1 MRIIVYQGDEN
12 RAKIETEWTDDM
24 FFSPIYEKAKAL
36 VSEIVSEMK
45 LLSENEDK
53 TDCSNV
59 LFQRTPNNII
69 AFCAHRGQGKTTAM
83 KSFAR
88 FLAKESTEA
97 DFIVLDSVDPAA
109 LDSGESI
116 VRVVLS
122 RLFYKLQE
130 KCEKQDNYEFL
141 GKREIME
148 LFSKCYRAID
158 HINGSKTVDRDEDD
172 LEALASLGNSGRLK
186 KNLQELIELLLE
198 TFLNDKKERKA
209 SRFLVIPIDDVDIST
224 TDIYRCCEEIR
235 NYLALP
241 NVIILMAADH
251 TQLMHVMYQR
261 YLQNNKDLRECE
273 PENAKEECSKLA
285 FGYLLKLLPV
295 NHIVE
300 LPELDKMAEEDWLSL
315 SLEYYVKSGSESY
328 NVFGETATIN
338 EDMRQQLTE
347 LIYRRTGIIIYDGE
361 DDSADYMPKNMRE
374 LTQLLKKIA
383 RIPMI
388 DEGVLYGENWEQA
401 EAEAVKLKEN
411 IQCYK
416 SYFLESWC
424 MNHMLHEEYT
434 NFLKTVERIERHK
447 KSGTIGWTYRE
458 LLGYLCGDRKEK
470 FRNSIVVDDAFCMFI
485 SIFLNAWF
493 AEALYDSIKKKSK
506 SRQYSKIADFMGMK
520 GKVSETFQT
529 DERTD
534 RYLVYSFAVPNN
546 IFSAKQL
553 LEWKR
558 KNSSEPLFFSVDGK
572 RVFFD
577 VLNPW
582 DYIVREGSDYYS
594 YLIKEKSNSNVVREI
609 NISRQKEWGTV
620 LNTLSNVNIVLQRW
634 KKYLMPGY
642 ASPQKLNGAEWTDK
656 VLEEYKKGISKEEIQ
671 KESAGM
677 RKEFVE
683 RLKDTINSGIKTCV
697 EKQKD
702 ELNALQSLFICNE
715 YNMNSYYREYKR
727 KYRWLFVDPSEE
739 NVVSQVRDGLMKAVE
754 NSTKLPIDPESIYKS
769 RDNLGEE
776 IWKKDTILRNIF
788 YSSKMLGEIMQYF
801 RRTFEKKISLTDAQI
816 TEIIKEIKEKYK
828 EKEQNIEQNKEQNI
842 EQNKEQNIEQNK
854 EQEVVIFDKKED
866 IPAETPVDATPPKT
880 PQKKK
885 KVVVDTEITPQE

>member
-172 LEALASLGNSGRLK
+172 LEALASLGNSSRLK

-315 SLEYYVKSGSESY
+315 SLEYYVKNGSESY

-338 EDMRQQLTE
+338 EDMRLQLAG
-347 LIYRRTGIIIYDGE
+347 LIYSRTGIIIYDGE

-374 LTQLLKKIA
+374 LTQLLKKFGKVPEIN
-383 RIPMI
+383 
-388 DEGVLYGENWEQA
+388 DEVLYGKDLKQA
-401 EAEAVKLKEN
+401 EAEATKLKEN
-411 IQCYK
+411 IRSYK

-434 NFLKTVERIERHK
+434 NFLKTVEKIEKRK

-458 LLGYLCGDRKEK
+458 LLEYLCGDRKEK
-470 FRNSIVVDDAFCMFI
+470 FQKAIVADDAFCMFI
-485 SIFLNAWF
+485 SIFLNEWF
-493 AEALYDSIKKKSK
+493 AEALHDSIKKKSK
-506 SRQYSKIADFMGMK
+506 SRQYAKIADFMGMK
-520 GKVSETFQT
+520 RKAFDIPQK
-529 DERTD
+529 DEKTD
-534 RYLVYSFAVPNN
+534 RYLVYSFAVPES
-546 IFSAKQL
+546 IFSAEQFRV
-553 LEWKR
+553 WKVN
-558 KNSSEPLFFSVDGK
+558 KSSVPVLFFRTEDEKVY
-572 RVFFD
+572 FD

-582 DYIVREGSDYYS
+582 DYIVRESVNYYA
-594 YLIKEKSNSNVVREI
+594 YWTQEESNQHLVRTI
-609 NISRQKEWGTV
+609 NAGKQKEWV
-620 LNTLSNVNIVLQRW
+620 AVVNTLSNVNIVLRRW

-642 ASPQKLNGAEWTDK
+642 ASPQKLNGMTWIDK
-656 VLEEYKKGISKEEIQ
+656 CFEEYRKGTQQIQ
-671 KESAGM
+671 KETIREEKGFIAQ
-677 RKEFVE
+677 
-683 RLKDTINSGIKTCV
+683 LKDINVRIKACV
-697 EKQKD
+697 EQQSS
-702 ELNALQSLFICNE
+702 ELNSLQILFICNE
-715 YNMNSYYREYKR
+715 YNRNSYYREFMR
-727 KYRWLFVDPSEE
+727 KYTWLF
-739 NVVSQVRDGLMKAVE
+739 
-754 NSTKLPIDPESIYKS
+754 STQSDEWSTQQILNALTGAIEDKIKLPLDPESLYKDRENIS
-769 RDNLGEE
+769 GE
-776 IWKKDTILRNIF
+776 IWKKNKQLENIL
-788 YSSKMLGEIMQYF
+788 YASQMVSEIMQYV
-801 RRTFEKKISLTDAQI
+801 RRTSDDEESHTVEEIAEKV
-816 TEIIKEIKEKYK
+816 KEIKDKYIKWDRVIPDK
-828 EKEQNIEQNKEQNI
+828 EENLSSEAQDNANASKASRK
-842 EQNKEQNIEQNK
+842 K
-854 EQEVVIFDKKED
+854 KKED
-866 IPAETPVDATPPKT
+866 ADT
-880 PQKKK
+880 
-885 KVVVDTEITPQE
+885 DTESQSE

>member
-88 FLAKESTEA
+88 FLAKKSTEA

-130 KCEKQDNYEFL
+130 KCEKQDNYQFL
-141 GKREIME
+141 GKCEIME

-172 LEALASLGNSGRLK
+172 LEALASLGNSSRLK

-338 EDMRQQLTE
+338 EDMRLQLAG
-347 LIYRRTGIIIYDGE
+347 LIYSRTGIIIYDGE

-374 LTQLLKKIA
+374 LTQLLKKFGKVPEIN
-383 RIPMI
+383 
-388 DEGVLYGENWEQA
+388 EEVLYGKDLKQA
-401 EAEAVKLKEN
+401 EAEATKLKEN
-411 IQCYK
+411 IRSYK

-434 NFLKTVERIERHK
+434 NFLKTVEKIEKRK

-458 LLGYLCGDRKEK
+458 LLEYLCGDRKEK
-470 FRNSIVVDDAFCMFI
+470 FQKAIVADDAFCMFI
-485 SIFLNAWF
+485 SIFLNEWF
-493 AEALYDSIKKKSK
+493 AEALHDSIKKKSK
-506 SRQYSKIADFMGMK
+506 SRQYAKIADFMGMK
-520 GKVSETFQT
+520 GKAFDTPQK
-529 DERTD
+529 DEKTD
-534 RYLVYSFAVPNN
+534 RYLVYAFAVPES
-546 IFSAKQL
+546 IFSAEQF
-553 LEWKR
+553 LEWK
-558 KNSSEPLFFSVDGK
+558 KKSSETLFFSADGE

-582 DYIVREGSDYYS
+582 DYIVRQGSDYYS
-594 YLIKEKSNSNVVREI
+594 YLTKEKPNSNMIREI
-609 NISRQKEWGTV
+609 DISRQMEWVTV

-642 ASPQKLNGAEWTDK
+642 ASPQKLNGMTWVDK
-656 VLEEYKKGISKEEIQ
+656 VLEEYRKGVQQTQKETVGEKKGFLEQ
-671 KESAGM
+671 
-677 RKEFVE
+677 
-683 RLKDTINSGIKTCV
+683 LKDINIGIKTCV
-697 EKQKD
+697 EKQSN
-702 ELNALQSLFICNE
+702 ELNSLQILFICNE
-715 YNMNSYYREYKR
+715 YNRDSYYREFMR
-727 KYRWLFVDPSEE
+727 KYAWLFNAQIDEWSMQQKLNTLTGAIE
-739 NVVSQVRDGLMKAVE
+739 DK
-754 NSTKLPIDPESIYKS
+754 TKLPLDPESLYKD
-769 RDNLGEE
+769 RENIGGE
-776 IWKKDTILRNIF
+776 IWKKNKQLENIL
-788 YSSKMLGEIMQYF
+788 YASQMVSEIMQYT
-801 RRTFEKKISLTDAQI
+801 RRISDGEETHTMDEIAEKV
-816 TEIIKEIKEKYK
+816 KEIKDRYK
-828 EKEQNIEQNKEQNI
+828 KWDMIVSGKEENQSSEAQDNANASKASR
-842 EQNKEQNIEQNK
+842 KK
-854 EQEVVIFDKKED
+854 KKED
-866 IPAETPVDATPPKT
+866 ADT
-880 PQKKK
+880 
-885 KVVVDTEITPQE
+885 DTESQSE

>member
-130 KCEKQDNYEFL
+130 KCEKQDNYQFL

-172 LEALASLGNSGRLK
+172 LEALASLGNSSRLK

-224 TDIYRCCEEIR
+224 ADIYRCCEEIR

-338 EDMRQQLTE
+338 EDMRLQLAG
-347 LIYRRTGIIIYDGE
+347 LIYSRTGIIIYDGE

-374 LTQLLKKIA
+374 LTQLLKKFGKVPEIN
-383 RIPMI
+383 
-388 DEGVLYGENWEQA
+388 EEVLYGKDLKQA
-401 EAEAVKLKEN
+401 EAEATKLKEN
-411 IQCYK
+411 IRSYK

-434 NFLKTVERIERHK
+434 NFLKTVEKIEKRK

-458 LLGYLCGDRKEK
+458 LLEYLCGDRKEK
-470 FRNSIVVDDAFCMFI
+470 FQKVIVADDAFCMFI
-485 SIFLNAWF
+485 SIFLNEWF
-493 AEALYDSIKKKSK
+493 AEALHDSIRRKDKSK
-506 SRQYSKIADFMGMK
+506 QYEKIADFMGMIRK
-520 GKVSETFQT
+520 APEIPRPDDKP
-529 DERTD
+529 D
-534 RYLVYSFAVPNN
+534 RYAVYAFTVPES
-546 IFSAKQL
+546 IFSAEQL
-553 LEWKR
+553 LEWK
-558 KNSSEPLFFSVDGK
+558 KKKSSETLFFSVDGE

-582 DYIVREGSDYYS
+582 DYIVRESVNYYA
-594 YLIKEKSNSNVVREI
+594 YWTQEESNQHFVRKI
-609 NISRQKEWGTV
+609 NAGKQKEWV
-620 LNTLSNVNIVLQRW
+620 AVVNTLSNVNIVLRRW

-642 ASPQKLNGAEWTDK
+642 ASPQKINGMPWIDK
-656 VLEEYKKGISKEEIQ
+656 CFEEYRKGTQQIQ
-671 KESAGM
+671 KENIRSEKGFIAQ
-677 RKEFVE
+677 
-683 RLKDTINSGIKTCV
+683 LKDINIGIKACV
-697 EKQKD
+697 DQQLS
-702 ELNALQSLFICNE
+702 ELNSLQILFICNE
-715 YNMNSYYREYKR
+715 YNRNSYYKAFMR
-727 KYRWLFVDPSEE
+727 KYAWLFNAQSDEW
-739 NVVSQVRDGLMKAVE
+739 LMQQILNTLTGAIEDK
-754 NSTKLPIDPESIYKS
+754 TKLPLDPESLYKDRENIS
-769 RDNLGEE
+769 GE
-776 IWKKDTILRNIF
+776 IWKKNKQLENIL
-788 YSSKMLGEIMQYF
+788 YASQMVSEIMQYA
-801 RRTFEKKISLTDAQI
+801 RRISDGEETHTMDEIAEKV
-816 TEIIKEIKEKYK
+816 KEIKDKYK
-828 EKEQNIEQNKEQNI
+828 EWDMIVSSKEENLSSEAQDNANASKASR
-842 EQNKEQNIEQNK
+842 KK
-854 EQEVVIFDKKED
+854 KKED
-866 IPAETPVDATPPKT
+866 ADT
-880 PQKKK
+880 
-885 KVVVDTEITPQE
+885 DTESQSE

>member
-172 LEALASLGNSGRLK
+172 LEALASLGNSSRLK

-300 LPELDKMAEEDWLSL
+300 LPELDKMAEEDWISL

-328 NVFGETATIN
+328 NVFGETVTIN
-338 EDMRQQLTE
+338 EDMRLQLAG
-347 LIYRRTGIIIYDGE
+347 LIYSRTGIIIYDGE

-374 LTQLLKKIA
+374 LTQLLKKFGKVPEIN
-383 RIPMI
+383 
-388 DEGVLYGENWEQA
+388 EEVLYGKDLKQA
-401 EAEAVKLKEN
+401 EAEATKLKEN
-411 IQCYK
+411 IRSYK

-434 NFLKTVERIERHK
+434 NFLKTVEKIEKRK

-458 LLGYLCGDRKEK
+458 LLEYLCGDRKEK
-470 FRNSIVVDDAFCMFI
+470 FQKVIVADDAFCMFI
-485 SIFLNAWF
+485 SIFLNEWF
-493 AEALYDSIKKKSK
+493 AEALHDSIRRKDKSK
-506 SRQYSKIADFMGMK
+506 QYEKIADFMGMIRK
-520 GKVSETFQT
+520 APEIPRPDDKP
-529 DERTD
+529 D
-534 RYLVYSFAVPNN
+534 RYAVYAFTVPES
-546 IFSAKQL
+546 IFSAEQFRVWEVNK
-553 LEWKR
+553 
-558 KNSSEPLFFSVDGK
+558 SSVPVLFFRTEDEKVY
-572 RVFFD
+572 FD

-582 DYIVREGSDYYS
+582 DYIVRESINYYA
-594 YLIKEKSNSNVVREI
+594 YWKQEESNQHLVRTI
-609 NISRQKEWGTV
+609 NAGKQKEWV
-620 LNTLSNVNIVLQRW
+620 AVVNTLSNVNIVLRRW

-642 ASPQKLNGAEWTDK
+642 ASPQKINGMTWIDK
-656 VLEEYKKGISKEEIQ
+656 CFEEYRKGTQQIQ
-671 KESAGM
+671 KENIRAEKG
-677 RKEFVE
+677 FIAQ
-683 RLKDTINSGIKTCV
+683 LKDINVGIRACV
-697 EKQKD
+697 EQQSS
-702 ELNALQSLFICNE
+702 ELNSLQILFICNE
-715 YNMNSYYREYKR
+715 YNRNSYYKAFMR
-727 KYRWLFVDPSEE
+727 KYAWLFNAQIDEWSMQQKLNTLTGAIE
-739 NVVSQVRDGLMKAVE
+739 DK
-754 NSTKLPIDPESIYKS
+754 TKLPLDPESLYKD
-769 RDNLGEE
+769 RENIGGE
-776 IWKKDTILRNIF
+776 IWKKNKQLENIL
-788 YSSKMLGEIMQYF
+788 YASQMVSEIMQYV
-801 RRTFEKKISLTDAQI
+801 RRTSDGEETRKMDEIAEKV
-816 TEIIKEIKEKYK
+816 KEIKDKYK
-828 EKEQNIEQNKEQNI
+828 EWDMIVSGKEENQSSEAQDNANASKASR
-842 EQNKEQNIEQNK
+842 KK
-854 EQEVVIFDKKED
+854 KKED
-866 IPAETPVDATPPKT
+866 ADT
-880 PQKKK
+880 
-885 KVVVDTEITPQE
+885 DTESQSE

>member
-130 KCEKQDNYEFL
+130 KCEKQDNYQFL

-172 LEALASLGNSGRLK
+172 LEALASLGNSSRLK

-338 EDMRQQLTE
+338 EDMRLQLAG
-347 LIYRRTGIIIYDGE
+347 LIYSRTGIIIYDGE

-374 LTQLLKKIA
+374 LTQLLKKFGKVPEIN
-383 RIPMI
+383 
-388 DEGVLYGENWEQA
+388 EEVLYGKDLKQA
-401 EAEAVKLKEN
+401 EAEATKLKEN
-411 IQCYK
+411 IRSYK
-416 SYFLESWC
+416 SYFMESWC

-434 NFLKTVERIERHK
+434 NFLKTVEKIEKRK

-458 LLGYLCGDRKEK
+458 LLEYLCGDRKEK
-470 FRNSIVVDDAFCMFI
+470 FQKAIVADDAFCMFI
-485 SIFLNAWF
+485 SIFLNEWF
-493 AEALYDSIKKKSK
+493 AEALHDSIRRKDKSK
-506 SRQYSKIADFMGMK
+506 QYEKIADFMGMIRK
-520 GKVSETFQT
+520 APEIPRPDDKP
-529 DERTD
+529 D
-534 RYLVYSFAVPNN
+534 RYAVYAFTVPES
-546 IFSAKQL
+546 IFSAEQFRVWEVNK
-553 LEWKR
+553 
-558 KNSSEPLFFSVDGK
+558 SSVPVLFFRTEDEKVY
-572 RVFFD
+572 FD

-582 DYIVREGSDYYS
+582 DYIVRESINYYA
-594 YLIKEKSNSNVVREI
+594 YWKQEESNQHLVRTI
-609 NISRQKEWGTV
+609 NAGKQKEWV
-620 LNTLSNVNIVLQRW
+620 AVVNTLSNVNIVLRRW
-634 KKYLMPGY
+634 KKYLMPGS
-642 ASPQKLNGAEWTDK
+642 ASPQKINGISWIDK
-656 VLEEYKKGISKEEIQ
+656 CFEEYRKGTQQIQ
-671 KESAGM
+671 KENIKAEKG
-677 RKEFVE
+677 FIAQ
-683 RLKDTINSGIKTCV
+683 LKDINVGIRACV
-697 EKQKD
+697 EQQSS
-702 ELNALQSLFICNE
+702 ELNSLQILFICNE
-715 YNMNSYYREYKR
+715 YNRNSYYKAFMR
-727 KYRWLFVDPSEE
+727 KYAWLFNAQIDEWSMQQKLNTLTGAIE
-739 NVVSQVRDGLMKAVE
+739 DK
-754 NSTKLPIDPESIYKS
+754 TKLPLDPESLYKD
-769 RDNLGEE
+769 RENIGGE
-776 IWKKDTILRNIF
+776 IWKKNKQLENIL
-788 YSSKMLGEIMQYF
+788 YASQMVSEIMQYV
-801 RRTFEKKISLTDAQI
+801 RRTSDGEETRKMDEIAEKV
-816 TEIIKEIKEKYK
+816 KEIKDKYK
-828 EKEQNIEQNKEQNI
+828 EWDMIVSDKEENQSSEAQDNANASKASR
-842 EQNKEQNIEQNK
+842 KK
-854 EQEVVIFDKKED
+854 KKED
-866 IPAETPVDATPPKT
+866 ADT
-880 PQKKK
+880 
-885 KVVVDTEITPQE
+885 DTESQSE

>member
-88 FLAKESTEA
+88 FLAKKSTEA

-172 LEALASLGNSGRLK
+172 LEALASLGNSSRLK

-224 TDIYRCCEEIR
+224 ADIYRCCEEIR

-251 TQLMHVMYQR
+251 TQLMHVMYQQ

-300 LPELDKMAEEDWLSL
+300 LPELDKMAEEDWISL

-338 EDMRQQLTE
+338 EDMRLQLAG
-347 LIYRRTGIIIYDGE
+347 LIYSRTGIIIYDGE

-374 LTQLLKKIA
+374 LTQLLKKFGRVPEINEA
-383 RIPMI
+383 
-388 DEGVLYGENWEQA
+388 VLYGEDWKQA
-401 EAEAVKLKEN
+401 EAEATKLKEN
-411 IQCYK
+411 IRSYK

-434 NFLKTVERIERHK
+434 NFLKTVEKIEKRK

-458 LLGYLCGDRKEK
+458 LLEYLCGDRKEK
-470 FRNSIVVDDAFCMFI
+470 FQKAIVADDAFCMFI
-485 SIFLNAWF
+485 SIFLNEWF
-493 AEALYDSIKKKSK
+493 AEALHDSIKKKSK
-506 SRQYSKIADFMGMK
+506 SRQYAKIADFMGMK
-520 GKVSETFQT
+520 GKAFDTPQK
-529 DERTD
+529 DEKTD
-534 RYLVYSFAVPNN
+534 RYLVYSFAVPES
-546 IFSAKQL
+546 IFSAEQL
-553 LEWKR
+553 LEWK
-558 KNSSEPLFFSVDGK
+558 KKKSIESLLFFSVDGE

-594 YLIKEKSNSNVVREI
+594 YLTKEKPNSNMIRGI
-609 NISRQKEWGTV
+609 DISRQKEWGTV
-620 LNTLSNVNIVLQRW
+620 LNTLSNVNIVLRRW

-642 ASPQKLNGAEWTDK
+642 ASPQKLNGMTWVDK
-656 VLEEYKKGISKEEIQ
+656 VLEEYRKGVQQTQKETVGEKKGFLEQ
-671 KESAGM
+671 
-677 RKEFVE
+677 
-683 RLKDTINSGIKTCV
+683 LKDINVGIKTCV
-697 EKQKD
+697 EKQPN
-702 ELNALQSLFICNE
+702 ELNSLQILFICNE
-715 YNMNSYYREYKR
+715 YNRNSYYREFMR
-727 KYRWLFVDPSEE
+727 KYAWLFNAQIDEWSMQQKLNTLTRAIE
-739 NVVSQVRDGLMKAVE
+739 DKI
-754 NSTKLPIDPESIYKS
+754 KLPLDPESLYKD
-769 RDNLGEE
+769 RENIGGEM
-776 IWKKDTILRNIF
+776 WKKNKQLENIL
-788 YSSKMLGEIMQYF
+788 YASQMVSEIMQYV
-801 RRTFEKKISLTDAQI
+801 RRTSDDEESHTVEEIAEKV
-816 TEIIKEIKEKYK
+816 KEIKDKYK
-828 EKEQNIEQNKEQNI
+828 GWDMMVSGKEENLSSEAQDNANASKASR
-842 EQNKEQNIEQNK
+842 KK
-854 EQEVVIFDKKED
+854 KKED
-866 IPAETPVDATPPKT
+866 ADT
-880 PQKKK
+880 
-885 KVVVDTEITPQE
+885 DTESQSE

>member
-172 LEALASLGNSGRLK
+172 LEALASLGNSSRLK

-338 EDMRQQLTE
+338 EDMRLQLAG
-347 LIYRRTGIIIYDGE
+347 LIYSRTGIIIYDGE

-374 LTQLLKKIA
+374 LTQLLKKFGKVPEIN
-383 RIPMI
+383 
-388 DEGVLYGENWEQA
+388 EEVLYGKDLKQA
-401 EAEAVKLKEN
+401 EAEATKLKEN
-411 IQCYK
+411 IRSYK

-434 NFLKTVERIERHK
+434 NFLKTVEKIEKRK

-458 LLGYLCGDRKEK
+458 LLEYLCGDRKEK
-470 FRNSIVVDDAFCMFI
+470 FQKVIVADDAFCMFI
-485 SIFLNAWF
+485 SIFLNEWF
-493 AEALYDSIKKKSK
+493 AEALHDSIRRKDKSK
-506 SRQYSKIADFMGMK
+506 QYEKIADFMGMIRK
-520 GKVSETFQT
+520 APEIPRPDDKP
-529 DERTD
+529 D
-534 RYLVYSFAVPNN
+534 RYAVYAFTVPES
-546 IFSAKQL
+546 IFSAEQFRVWEVNK
-553 LEWKR
+553 
-558 KNSSEPLFFSVDGK
+558 SSVPVLFFRTEDEKVY
-572 RVFFD
+572 FD

-582 DYIVREGSDYYS
+582 DYIVRESINYYA
-594 YLIKEKSNSNVVREI
+594 YWKQEESNQHLVRTI
-609 NISRQKEWGTV
+609 NAGKQKEWV
-620 LNTLSNVNIVLQRW
+620 AVVNTLSNVNIVLRRW

-642 ASPQKLNGAEWTDK
+642 ASPQKINGMTWIDK
-656 VLEEYKKGISKEEIQ
+656 CFEEYRKGTQQIQ
-671 KESAGM
+671 KENIRAEKG
-677 RKEFVE
+677 FIAQ
-683 RLKDTINSGIKTCV
+683 LKDINVGIRACV
-697 EKQKD
+697 EQQSS
-702 ELNALQSLFICNE
+702 ELNSLQILFICNE
-715 YNMNSYYREYKR
+715 YNRNSYYKAFMR
-727 KYRWLFVDPSEE
+727 KYAWLFNAQIDEWSMQQKLNTLTGAIE
-739 NVVSQVRDGLMKAVE
+739 DK
-754 NSTKLPIDPESIYKS
+754 TKLPLDPESLYKD
-769 RDNLGEE
+769 RENIGGE
-776 IWKKDTILRNIF
+776 IWKKNKQLENIL
-788 YSSKMLGEIMQYF
+788 YASQMVSEIMQYV
-801 RRTFEKKISLTDAQI
+801 RRTSDGEETRKMDEIAEKV
-816 TEIIKEIKEKYK
+816 KEIKDKYK
-828 EKEQNIEQNKEQNI
+828 EWDMIVSGKEENQSSEAQDNANASKASR
-842 EQNKEQNIEQNK
+842 KK
-854 EQEVVIFDKKED
+854 KKED
-866 IPAETPVDATPPKT
+866 ADT
-880 PQKKK
+880 
-885 KVVVDTEITPQE
+885 DTESQSE

>member
-172 LEALASLGNSGRLK
+172 LEALASLGNSSRLK

-224 TDIYRCCEEIR
+224 ADIYRCCEEIR

-338 EDMRQQLTE
+338 EDMRLQLAG
-347 LIYRRTGIIIYDGE
+347 LIYSRTGIIIYDGE

-374 LTQLLKKIA
+374 LTQLLKKFGKVPEIN
-383 RIPMI
+383 
-388 DEGVLYGENWEQA
+388 EEVLYGKDLKQA
-401 EAEAVKLKEN
+401 EAEATKLKEN
-411 IQCYK
+411 IRSYK

-434 NFLKTVERIERHK
+434 NFLKTVEKIEKRK

-458 LLGYLCGDRKEK
+458 LLEYLCGDRKEK
-470 FRNSIVVDDAFCMFI
+470 FQKVIVADDAFCMFI
-485 SIFLNAWF
+485 SIFLNEWF
-493 AEALYDSIKKKSK
+493 AEALHDSIRRKDKSK
-506 SRQYSKIADFMGMK
+506 QYEKIADFMGMIRK
-520 GKVSETFQT
+520 APEIPRPDDKP
-529 DERTD
+529 D
-534 RYLVYSFAVPNN
+534 RYAVYAFTVPES
-546 IFSAKQL
+546 IFSAEQFRVWEVNK
-553 LEWKR
+553 
-558 KNSSEPLFFSVDGK
+558 SSVPVLFFRTEDEKVY
-572 RVFFD
+572 FD

-582 DYIVREGSDYYS
+582 DYIVRESVNYYA
-594 YLIKEKSNSNVVREI
+594 YWTQEESNQHLVRTI
-609 NISRQKEWGTV
+609 NAGKQKEWV
-620 LNTLSNVNIVLQRW
+620 AVVNTLSNVNIVLRRW

-642 ASPQKLNGAEWTDK
+642 ASPQKINGMTWIDK
-656 VLEEYKKGISKEEIQ
+656 CFEEYRKGTQQIQ
-671 KESAGM
+671 KENIRAEKG
-677 RKEFVE
+677 FIAQ
-683 RLKDTINSGIKTCV
+683 LKDINVGIRACV
-697 EKQKD
+697 EQQSS
-702 ELNALQSLFICNE
+702 ELNSLQILFICNE
-715 YNMNSYYREYKR
+715 YNRNSYYKAFMR
-727 KYRWLFVDPSEE
+727 KYAWLFNAQIDEWSMQQKLNTLTGAIE
-739 NVVSQVRDGLMKAVE
+739 DK
-754 NSTKLPIDPESIYKS
+754 TKLPLDPESLYKD
-769 RDNLGEE
+769 RENIGGE
-776 IWKKDTILRNIF
+776 IWKKNKQLENIL
-788 YSSKMLGEIMQYF
+788 YASQMVSEIMQYV
-801 RRTFEKKISLTDAQI
+801 RRTSDGEETRKMDEIAEKV
-816 TEIIKEIKEKYK
+816 KEIKDKYK
-828 EKEQNIEQNKEQNI
+828 EWDMIVSGKEENQSSEAQDNANPSKASR
-842 EQNKEQNIEQNK
+842 KK
-854 EQEVVIFDKKED
+854 KKED
-866 IPAETPVDATPPKT
+866 ADT
-880 PQKKK
+880 
-885 KVVVDTEITPQE
+885 DTESQSE

>member
-172 LEALASLGNSGRLK
+172 LEALASLGNSSRLK

-224 TDIYRCCEEIR
+224 ADIYRCCEEIR

-338 EDMRQQLTE
+338 EDMRLQLAG
-347 LIYRRTGIIIYDGE
+347 LIYSRTGIIIYDGE

-374 LTQLLKKIA
+374 LTQLLKKFGKVPEIN
-383 RIPMI
+383 
-388 DEGVLYGENWEQA
+388 EEVLYGKDLKQA
-401 EAEAVKLKEN
+401 EAEATKLKEN
-411 IQCYK
+411 IRSYK

-434 NFLKTVERIERHK
+434 NFLKTVEKIEKRK

-458 LLGYLCGDRKEK
+458 LLEYLCGDRKEK
-470 FRNSIVVDDAFCMFI
+470 FQKVIVADDAFCMFI
-485 SIFLNAWF
+485 SIFLNEWF
-493 AEALYDSIKKKSK
+493 AEALHDSIRRKDKSK
-506 SRQYSKIADFMGMK
+506 QYEKIADFMGMIRK
-520 GKVSETFQT
+520 APEIPRPDDKP
-529 DERTD
+529 D
-534 RYLVYSFAVPNN
+534 RYAVYAFTVPES
-546 IFSAKQL
+546 IFSAEQFRVWEVNK
-553 LEWKR
+553 
-558 KNSSEPLFFSVDGK
+558 SSVPVLFFRTEDEKVY
-572 RVFFD
+572 FD

-582 DYIVREGSDYYS
+582 DYIVRESVNYYA
-594 YLIKEKSNSNVVREI
+594 YWTQEESNQHLVRTI
-609 NISRQKEWGTV
+609 NAGKQKEWV
-620 LNTLSNVNIVLQRW
+620 AVVNTLSNVNIVLRRW

-642 ASPQKLNGAEWTDK
+642 ASPQKINGMTWIDK
-656 VLEEYKKGISKEEIQ
+656 CFEEYRKGTQQIQ
-671 KESAGM
+671 KENIRAEKG
-677 RKEFVE
+677 FIAQ
-683 RLKDTINSGIKTCV
+683 LKDINVGIRACV
-697 EKQKD
+697 EQQSS
-702 ELNALQSLFICNE
+702 ELNSLQILFICNE
-715 YNMNSYYREYKR
+715 YNRNSYYKAFMR
-727 KYRWLFVDPSEE
+727 KYAWLFNAQIDEWSMQQKLNTLTGAIE
-739 NVVSQVRDGLMKAVE
+739 DK
-754 NSTKLPIDPESIYKS
+754 TKLPLDPESLYKD
-769 RDNLGEE
+769 RENIGGE
-776 IWKKDTILRNIF
+776 IWKKNKQLENIL
-788 YSSKMLGEIMQYF
+788 YASQMVSEIMQYV
-801 RRTFEKKISLTDAQI
+801 RRTSDGEETRKMDEIAEKV
-816 TEIIKEIKEKYK
+816 KEIKDKYK
-828 EKEQNIEQNKEQNI
+828 EWDMIVSGKEENQSSEAQDNANASKASR
-842 EQNKEQNIEQNK
+842 KK
-854 EQEVVIFDKKED
+854 KKED
-866 IPAETPVDATPPKT
+866 ADT
-880 PQKKK
+880 
-885 KVVVDTEITPQE
+885 DTESQSE

>member
-172 LEALASLGNSGRLK
+172 LEALASLGNSSRLK

-338 EDMRQQLTE
+338 EDMRLQLAG
-347 LIYRRTGIIIYDGE
+347 LIYSRTGIIIYDGE

-374 LTQLLKKIA
+374 LAQLLKKFGKVPEIN
-383 RIPMI
+383 
-388 DEGVLYGENWEQA
+388 EEVLYGEDWKQA
-401 EAEAVKLKEN
+401 EAEATKLKEN
-411 IQCYK
+411 IRSYK

-434 NFLKTVERIERHK
+434 NFLKTVEKIEKRK

-458 LLGYLCGDRKEK
+458 LLEYLCGDRKEK
-470 FRNSIVVDDAFCMFI
+470 FQKAIVADDAFCMFI
-485 SIFLNAWF
+485 SIFLNEWF
-493 AEALYDSIKKKSK
+493 AEALHDSIKKKSK
-506 SRQYSKIADFMGMK
+506 SRQYAKIADFMGMK
-520 GKVSETFQT
+520 RKAFDTPQK
-529 DERTD
+529 DEKTD
-534 RYLVYSFAVPNN
+534 RYLVYSFAVPES
-546 IFSAKQL
+546 IFSAEQFRV
-553 LEWKR
+553 WK
-558 KNSSEPLFFSVDGK
+558 KKKSSVTLFFSVDGE

-582 DYIVREGSDYYS
+582 DYIVRESVNYYA
-594 YLIKEKSNSNVVREI
+594 YWTPEESNQHLVRTI
-609 NISRQKEWGTV
+609 NAGKQKEWV
-620 LNTLSNVNIVLQRW
+620 AVVNTLSNVNIVLRRW

-642 ASPQKLNGAEWTDK
+642 ASPQKLNGMTWIDK
-656 VLEEYKKGISKEEIQ
+656 CFEEYRKGTQQIQ
-671 KESAGM
+671 KETIREEKGFIAQ
-677 RKEFVE
+677 
-683 RLKDTINSGIKTCV
+683 LKDINVRIKACV
-697 EKQKD
+697 EQQSS
-702 ELNALQSLFICNE
+702 ELNSLQILFICNE
-715 YNMNSYYREYKR
+715 YNRNSYYREFMR
-727 KYRWLFVDPSEE
+727 KYTWLFSAQSDEW
-739 NVVSQVRDGLMKAVE
+739 
-754 NSTKLPIDPESIYKS
+754 STQQILNALTVAIEDKIKLPLDPESLYKDRENIS
-769 RDNLGEE
+769 GE
-776 IWKKDTILRNIF
+776 IWKKNKQLENIL
-788 YSSKMLGEIMQYF
+788 YASQMVSQIMQYV
-801 RRTFEKKISLTDAQI
+801 RRTSDDEESHTMEEIAEKV
-816 TEIIKEIKEKYK
+816 KEIKDKYIRWDRVIPDK
-828 EKEQNIEQNKEQNI
+828 EENLSSEAQDNANASKASRK
-842 EQNKEQNIEQNK
+842 K
-854 EQEVVIFDKKED
+854 KKED
-866 IPAETPVDATPPKT
+866 ADT
-880 PQKKK
+880 
-885 KVVVDTEITPQE
+885 DTESQSE

>member
-130 KCEKQDNYEFL
+130 KCEKQDNYQFL

-172 LEALASLGNSGRLK
+172 LEALASLGNSSRLK

-338 EDMRQQLTE
+338 EDMRLQLAG
-347 LIYRRTGIIIYDGE
+347 LIYSRTGIIIYDGE

-374 LTQLLKKIA
+374 LTQLLKKFGKVPEIN
-383 RIPMI
+383 
-388 DEGVLYGENWEQA
+388 EEVLYGKDLKQA
-401 EAEAVKLKEN
+401 EAEATKLKEN
-411 IQCYK
+411 IRSYK

-434 NFLKTVERIERHK
+434 NFLKTVEKIEKRK

-458 LLGYLCGDRKEK
+458 LLEYLCGDRKEK
-470 FRNSIVVDDAFCMFI
+470 FQKVIVADDAFCMFI
-485 SIFLNAWF
+485 SIFLNEWF
-493 AEALYDSIKKKSK
+493 AEALHDSIRRKDKSK
-506 SRQYSKIADFMGMK
+506 QYEKIADFMGMIRK
-520 GKVSETFQT
+520 APEIPRPDDKP
-529 DERTD
+529 D
-534 RYLVYSFAVPNN
+534 RYAVYAFTVPES
-546 IFSAKQL
+546 IFSAEQFRVWEVNK
-553 LEWKR
+553 
-558 KNSSEPLFFSVDGK
+558 SSVPVLFFRTEDEKVY
-572 RVFFD
+572 FD

-582 DYIVREGSDYYS
+582 DYIVRESINYYA
-594 YLIKEKSNSNVVREI
+594 YWKQEESNQHLVRTI
-609 NISRQKEWGTV
+609 NAGKQKEWV
-620 LNTLSNVNIVLQRW
+620 AVVNTLSNVNIVLRRW

-642 ASPQKLNGAEWTDK
+642 ASPQKINGMTWIDK
-656 VLEEYKKGISKEEIQ
+656 CFEEYRKGTQQIQ
-671 KESAGM
+671 KENIRAEKG
-677 RKEFVE
+677 FIAQ
-683 RLKDTINSGIKTCV
+683 LKDINVGIRACV
-697 EKQKD
+697 EQQSS
-702 ELNALQSLFICNE
+702 ELNSLQILFICNE
-715 YNMNSYYREYKR
+715 YNRNSYYKAFMR
-727 KYRWLFVDPSEE
+727 KYAWLFNAQIDEWSMQQKLNTLTGAIE
-739 NVVSQVRDGLMKAVE
+739 DK
-754 NSTKLPIDPESIYKS
+754 TKLPLDPESLYKD
-769 RDNLGEE
+769 RENIGGE
-776 IWKKDTILRNIF
+776 IWKKNKQLENIL
-788 YSSKMLGEIMQYF
+788 YASQMVSEIMQYV
-801 RRTFEKKISLTDAQI
+801 RRTSDGEETRKMDEIAEKV
-816 TEIIKEIKEKYK
+816 KEIKDKYK
-828 EKEQNIEQNKEQNI
+828 EWDMIVSGKEENQSSEAQDNANASKASR
-842 EQNKEQNIEQNK
+842 KK
-854 EQEVVIFDKKED
+854 KKED
-866 IPAETPVDATPPKT
+866 ADT
-880 PQKKK
+880 
-885 KVVVDTEITPQE
+885 DTESQSE

>member
-130 KCEKQDNYEFL
+130 KCEKQDNYQFL

-172 LEALASLGNSGRLK
+172 LEALASLGNSSRLK

-300 LPELDKMAEEDWLSL
+300 LPELDKMAEEDWISL

-338 EDMRQQLTE
+338 EDMRLQLAG
-347 LIYRRTGIIIYDGE
+347 LIYSRTGIIIYDGE

-374 LTQLLKKIA
+374 LTQLLKKFGKVPEIN
-383 RIPMI
+383 
-388 DEGVLYGENWEQA
+388 EEVLYGKDLKQA
-401 EAEAVKLKEN
+401 EAEATKLKEN
-411 IQCYK
+411 IRSYK

-434 NFLKTVERIERHK
+434 NFLKTVEKIEKRK

-458 LLGYLCGDRKEK
+458 LLEYLCGDRKEK
-470 FRNSIVVDDAFCMFI
+470 FQKVIVADDAFCMFI
-485 SIFLNAWF
+485 SIFLNEWF
-493 AEALYDSIKKKSK
+493 AEALHDSIKKKSK
-506 SRQYSKIADFMGMK
+506 SRQYAKIADFMGMK
-520 GKVSETFQT
+520 GKAFDTPQK
-529 DERTD
+529 DEKTD
-534 RYLVYSFAVPNN
+534 RYLVYAFAVPES
-546 IFSAKQL
+546 IFSAEQFRV
-553 LEWKR
+553 WKVN
-558 KNSSEPLFFSVDGK
+558 KSSVPVLFFRTEDEKVY
-572 RVFFD
+572 FD

-582 DYIVREGSDYYS
+582 DYIVRESVNYYA
-594 YLIKEKSNSNVVREI
+594 YWTQEESNQHLVRTI
-609 NISRQKEWGTV
+609 NAGKQKEWV
-620 LNTLSNVNIVLQRW
+620 AVVNTLSNVNIVLRRW

-642 ASPQKLNGAEWTDK
+642 ASPQKLNGMTWIDK
-656 VLEEYKKGISKEEIQ
+656 CFEEYRKGTQQIQ
-671 KESAGM
+671 KETIREEKGFIAQ
-677 RKEFVE
+677 
-683 RLKDTINSGIKTCV
+683 LKDINVGIKACV
-697 EKQKD
+697 EQQSS
-702 ELNALQSLFICNE
+702 ELNSLQILFICNE
-715 YNMNSYYREYKR
+715 YNRNSYYREFMR
-727 KYRWLFVDPSEE
+727 KYTWLFSTQSDEWSTQQILNALTGAIE
-739 NVVSQVRDGLMKAVE
+739 DK
-754 NSTKLPIDPESIYKS
+754 TKLPLDPESLYKDRENIS
-769 RDNLGEE
+769 GE
-776 IWKKDTILRNIF
+776 IWKKNKQLENIL
-788 YSSKMLGEIMQYF
+788 YASQMVSEIMQYA
-801 RRTFEKKISLTDAQI
+801 RRISDGEETHTVEEIAEKV
-816 TEIIKEIKEKYK
+816 KEIKDKYK
-828 EKEQNIEQNKEQNI
+828 KWDMIVSGKEENQSSEAQDNANASKASR
-842 EQNKEQNIEQNK
+842 KK
-854 EQEVVIFDKKED
+854 KKED
-866 IPAETPVDATPPKT
+866 ADT
-880 PQKKK
+880 
-885 KVVVDTEITPQE
+885 DTESQSE

>member
-130 KCEKQDNYEFL
+130 KCEKQDNYQFL

-172 LEALASLGNSGRLK
+172 LEALASLGNSSRLK

-224 TDIYRCCEEIR
+224 ADIYRCCEEIR

-338 EDMRQQLTE
+338 EDMRLQLAG
-347 LIYRRTGIIIYDGE
+347 LIYSRTGIIIYDGE

-374 LTQLLKKIA
+374 LTQLLKKFGKVPEIN
-383 RIPMI
+383 
-388 DEGVLYGENWEQA
+388 EEVLYGKDLKQA
-401 EAEAVKLKEN
+401 EAEATKLKEN
-411 IQCYK
+411 IRSYK

-434 NFLKTVERIERHK
+434 NFLKTVEKIEKRK

-458 LLGYLCGDRKEK
+458 LLEYLCGDRKEK
-470 FRNSIVVDDAFCMFI
+470 FQKVIVADDAFCMFI
-485 SIFLNAWF
+485 SIFLNEWF
-493 AEALYDSIKKKSK
+493 AEALHDSIRRKDKSK
-506 SRQYSKIADFMGMK
+506 QYEKIADFMGMIRK
-520 GKVSETFQT
+520 APEIPRPDDKP
-529 DERTD
+529 D
-534 RYLVYSFAVPNN
+534 RYAVYAFTVPES
-546 IFSAKQL
+546 IFSAEQFRVWEVNK
-553 LEWKR
+553 
-558 KNSSEPLFFSVDGK
+558 SSVPVLFFRTEDEKVY
-572 RVFFD
+572 FD

-582 DYIVREGSDYYS
+582 DYIVRESVNYYA
-594 YLIKEKSNSNVVREI
+594 YWTQEESNQHLVRTI
-609 NISRQKEWGTV
+609 NAGKQKEWV
-620 LNTLSNVNIVLQRW
+620 AVVNTLSNVNIVLRRW

-642 ASPQKLNGAEWTDK
+642 ASPQKINGMTWIDK
-656 VLEEYKKGISKEEIQ
+656 CFEEYRKGTQQIQ
-671 KESAGM
+671 KENIRAEKG
-677 RKEFVE
+677 FIAQ
-683 RLKDTINSGIKTCV
+683 LKDINVGIRACV
-697 EKQKD
+697 EQQSS
-702 ELNALQSLFICNE
+702 ELNSLQILFICNE
-715 YNMNSYYREYKR
+715 YNRNSYYKAFMR
-727 KYRWLFVDPSEE
+727 KYAWLFNAQIDEWSMQQKLNTLTGAIE
-739 NVVSQVRDGLMKAVE
+739 DK
-754 NSTKLPIDPESIYKS
+754 TKLPLDPESLYKD
-769 RDNLGEE
+769 RENIGGE
-776 IWKKDTILRNIF
+776 IWKKNKQLENIL
-788 YSSKMLGEIMQYF
+788 YASQMVSEIMQYV
-801 RRTFEKKISLTDAQI
+801 RRTSDGEETRKMDEIAEKV
-816 TEIIKEIKEKYK
+816 KEIKDKYK
-828 EKEQNIEQNKEQNI
+828 EWDMIVSGKEENQSSEAQDNANASKVSR
-842 EQNKEQNIEQNK
+842 KK
-854 EQEVVIFDKKED
+854 KKED
-866 IPAETPVDATPPKT
+866 ADT
-880 PQKKK
+880 
-885 KVVVDTEITPQE
+885 DTESQSE

>member
-1 MRIIVYQGDEN
+1 MRIIVNQGDEN
-12 RAKIETEWTDDM
+12 RAKLETEWTEDM
-24 FFSPIYEKAKAL
+24 FFSPVYEKAKSL
-36 VSEIVSEMK
+36 VREIVSEMK

-53 TDCSNV
+53 ADCGDV

-83 KSFAR
+83 KSFAS
-88 FLAKESTEA
+88 FLAKDSTDA
-97 DFIVLDSVDPAA
+97 DFVVLDSVDPAA

-130 KCEKQDNYEFL
+130 KCEKQDRYDFPE
-141 GKREIME
+141 KTEIMD
-148 LFSKCYRAID
+148 LFPKCYSAID
-158 HINGSKTVDRDEDD
+158 HINGTKTVDRNEDD
-172 LEALASLGNSGRLK
+172 LEALASLGSSSRLK
-186 KNLQELIELLLE
+186 KNLQRLIELLLE
-198 TFLNDKKERKA
+198 TFLADKKERRA
-209 SRFLVIPIDDVDIST
+209 GRFLVIPIDDVDIST
-224 TDIYRCCEEIR
+224 ADIYKCCEEIR

-261 YLQNNKDLRECE
+261 YLQSNKDLRECE

-315 SLEYYVKSGSESY
+315 SLEYYVKSGNESY
-328 NVFGETATIN
+328 NVFGRTSTIN

-383 RIPMI
+383 RTPMV
-388 DEGVLYGENWEQA
+388 DEAVLYGENWEQA
-401 EAEAVKLKEN
+401 EAEVVKLKEN

-434 NFLKTVERIERHK
+434 NFLKTVEKIERHK

-470 FRNSIVVDDAFCMFI
+470 FQKSIVADDAFCMFI
-485 SIFLNAWF
+485 SIFLNEWF
-493 AEALYDSIKKKSK
+493 AEALHDSIKRKSK
-506 SRQYSKIADFMGMK
+506 SRQYAKIANFMGMR
-520 GKVSETFQT
+520 GKAPETPQP
-529 DERTD
+529 DDKAD
-534 RYLVYSFAVPNN
+534 RYMVYAFTVSDR
-546 IFSAKQL
+546 ILSAEQFLTWNAK
-553 LEWKR
+553 KD
-558 KNSSEPLFFSVDGK
+558 SSLPLLFFRTEGEK
-572 RVFFD
+572 VFFD

-594 YLIKEKSNSNVVREI
+594 YLLKEEATPNIVRRI
-609 NISRQKEWGTV
+609 DPNRQKAWVAV
-620 LNTLSNVNIVLQRW
+620 LNTLSNVNIILRRW
-634 KKYLMPGY
+634 KKYLMPG
-642 ASPQKLNGAEWTDK
+642 AALPQKLNSAEWKDK
-656 VLEEYKKGISKEEIQ
+656 ILEEYKKGISKEEVQ
-671 KESAGM
+671 KESVGM
-677 RKEFVE
+677 RKEFIE
-683 RLKDTINSGIKTCV
+683 RLKDTINSEIKLCV
-697 EKQKD
+697 EKQND

-715 YNMNSYYREYKR
+715 YNMNSYYREYKK
-727 KYRWLFVDPSEE
+727 KYQWLFIDPSEE
-739 NVVSQVRDGLMKAVE
+739 NVVSQVRDGLMEAVG
-754 NSTKLPIDPESIYKS
+754 NRTRLPIDPESIYKS
-769 RDNLGEE
+769 RDNLSEE
-776 IWKKDTILRNIF
+776 IWKTDTVLRNIF
-788 YSSKMLGEIMQYF
+788 YSSKMLGEIMQYL
-801 RRTFEKKISLTDAQI
+801 RKPYDEKTPLTEA
-816 TEIIKEIKEKYK
+816 EIMEKIKEIKEKYK
-828 EKEQNIEQNKEQNI
+828 EK
-842 EQNKEQNIEQNK
+842 EQNK

-866 IPAETPVDATPPKT
+866 TPTETPDNVTPPKT
-880 PQKKK
+880 SRKKK
-885 KVVVDTEITPQE
+885 NVIVNTETTSQE

>member
-130 KCEKQDNYEFL
+130 KCEKQDNYQFL

-172 LEALASLGNSGRLK
+172 LEALASLGNSSRLK

-338 EDMRQQLTE
+338 EDMRLQLAG
-347 LIYRRTGIIIYDGE
+347 LIYSRTGIIIYDGE

-374 LTQLLKKIA
+374 LTQLLKKFGKVPEIN
-383 RIPMI
+383 
-388 DEGVLYGENWEQA
+388 EEVLYGKDLKQA
-401 EAEAVKLKEN
+401 EAEATKLKEN
-411 IQCYK
+411 IRSYK

-434 NFLKTVERIERHK
+434 NFLKTVEKIEKRK

-458 LLGYLCGDRKEK
+458 LLEYLCGDRKEK
-470 FRNSIVVDDAFCMFI
+470 FQKVIVADDAFCMFI
-485 SIFLNAWF
+485 SIFLNEWF
-493 AEALYDSIKKKSK
+493 AEALHDSIRRKDKSK
-506 SRQYSKIADFMGMK
+506 QYEKIADFMGMIRK
-520 GKVSETFQT
+520 APEIPRPDDKP
-529 DERTD
+529 D
-534 RYLVYSFAVPNN
+534 RYAVYAFTVPES
-546 IFSAKQL
+546 IFSAEQFRVWEVNK
-553 LEWKR
+553 
-558 KNSSEPLFFSVDGK
+558 SSVPVLFFRTEDEKVY
-572 RVFFD
+572 FD

-582 DYIVREGSDYYS
+582 DYIVRESINYYA
-594 YLIKEKSNSNVVREI
+594 YWKQEESNQHLVRTI
-609 NISRQKEWGTV
+609 NAGKQKEWV
-620 LNTLSNVNIVLQRW
+620 AVVNTLSNVNIVLRRW

-642 ASPQKLNGAEWTDK
+642 ASPQKINGMTWIDK
-656 VLEEYKKGISKEEIQ
+656 CFEEYRKGTQQIQ
-671 KESAGM
+671 KENIRAEKG
-677 RKEFVE
+677 FIAQ
-683 RLKDTINSGIKTCV
+683 LKDINVGIRACV
-697 EKQKD
+697 EQQSS
-702 ELNALQSLFICNE
+702 ELNSLQILFICNE
-715 YNMNSYYREYKR
+715 YNRNSYYKAFMR
-727 KYRWLFVDPSEE
+727 KYAWLFNAQIDEWSMQQKLNTLTGAIE
-739 NVVSQVRDGLMKAVE
+739 DK
-754 NSTKLPIDPESIYKS
+754 TKLPLDPESLYKD
-769 RDNLGEE
+769 RENIGGE
-776 IWKKDTILRNIF
+776 IWKKNKQLENIL
-788 YSSKMLGEIMQYF
+788 YASQMVSEIMQYV
-801 RRTFEKKISLTDAQI
+801 RRTSDGEETRKMDEIAEKV
-816 TEIIKEIKEKYK
+816 KEIKDKYK
-828 EKEQNIEQNKEQNI
+828 KWDMIVSGKEENQSSEAQDNANASKASR
-842 EQNKEQNIEQNK
+842 KK
-854 EQEVVIFDKKED
+854 KKED
-866 IPAETPVDATPPKT
+866 ADT
-880 PQKKK
+880 
-885 KVVVDTEITPQE
+885 DTESQSE

>member
-88 FLAKESTEA
+88 FLAKKSTEA

-172 LEALASLGNSGRLK
+172 LEALASLGNSSRLK

-300 LPELDKMAEEDWLSL
+300 LPELDKMAEEDWISL

-338 EDMRQQLTE
+338 EDMRLQLAG
-347 LIYRRTGIIIYDGE
+347 LIYSRTGIIIYDGE

-374 LTQLLKKIA
+374 LTQLLKKFGKVPEIN
-383 RIPMI
+383 
-388 DEGVLYGENWEQA
+388 EEVLYGKDLKQA
-401 EAEAVKLKEN
+401 EAEATKLKEN
-411 IQCYK
+411 IRSYK

-434 NFLKTVERIERHK
+434 NFLKTVEKIEKRK

-458 LLGYLCGDRKEK
+458 LLEYLCGDRKEK
-470 FRNSIVVDDAFCMFI
+470 FQKAIVADDAFCMFI
-485 SIFLNAWF
+485 SIFLNEWF
-493 AEALYDSIKKKSK
+493 AEALHDSIKKKSK
-506 SRQYSKIADFMGMK
+506 SRQYAKIADFMGMK
-520 GKVSETFQT
+520 GKAFDTPQK
-529 DERTD
+529 DEKTD
-534 RYLVYSFAVPNN
+534 RYLVYAFAVPES

-553 LEWKR
+553 LEWK
-558 KNSSEPLFFSVDGK
+558 KKKSSETLFFSVDGE

-582 DYIVREGSDYYS
+582 DYIVREGSEYYS
-594 YLIKEKSNSNVVREI
+594 YLTKEKPNSNMIRGI
-609 NISRQKEWGTV
+609 DISRQKEWGTV
-620 LNTLSNVNIVLQRW
+620 LNTLSNVNIVLRRW

-642 ASPQKLNGAEWTDK
+642 ASPQKLNGMTWVDK
-656 VLEEYKKGISKEEIQ
+656 VLEEYRKGVQQTQKETVGEKKGFLEQ
-671 KESAGM
+671 
-677 RKEFVE
+677 
-683 RLKDTINSGIKTCV
+683 LKDINVGIKTCV
-697 EKQKD
+697 DQQSN
-702 ELNALQSLFICNE
+702 ELNSLQILFICNE
-715 YNMNSYYREYKR
+715 YNRNSYYREFMR
-727 KYRWLFVDPSEE
+727 KYAWLFNAQIDEWSMQQKLNTLTGAIE
-739 NVVSQVRDGLMKAVE
+739 DK
-754 NSTKLPIDPESIYKS
+754 TKLPLDPESLYKD
-769 RDNLGEE
+769 RENIGGE
-776 IWKKDTILRNIF
+776 IWKKNKQLENIL
-788 YSSKMLGEIMQYF
+788 YASQMVSEIMQYT
-801 RRTFEKKISLTDAQI
+801 RRISDGEETHTMDEIAEKV
-816 TEIIKEIKEKYK
+816 KEIKDRYK
-828 EKEQNIEQNKEQNI
+828 KWDMIVSGKEENQSSEAQDNANASKASR
-842 EQNKEQNIEQNK
+842 KK
-854 EQEVVIFDKKED
+854 KKED
-866 IPAETPVDATPPKT
+866 ADT
-880 PQKKK
+880 
-885 KVVVDTEITPQE
+885 DTESQSE

>member
-88 FLAKESTEA
+88 FLAKKSTEA

-130 KCEKQDNYEFL
+130 KCEKQDNYQFL
-141 GKREIME
+141 GKCEIME

-172 LEALASLGNSGRLK
+172 LEALASLGNSSRLK

-224 TDIYRCCEEIR
+224 ADIYRCCEEIR

-300 LPELDKMAEEDWLSL
+300 LPELDKMAEEDWISL
-315 SLEYYVKSGSESY
+315 SLEYYVKRENKFFNIFESTSDMY
-328 NVFGETATIN
+328 S
-338 EDMRQQLTE
+338 DMRQQLAG
-347 LIYRRTGIIIYDGE
+347 LIYKRTGIILNDGE
-361 DDSADYMPKNMRE
+361 DNAVDYMPKSMRE
-374 LTQLLKKIA
+374 LTQLLKKFTK
-383 RIPMI
+383 IPEI
-388 DEGVLYGENWEQA
+388 KGEVLYGTDWEQA
-401 EAEAVKLKEN
+401 EAEATKLKEN
-411 IQCYK
+411 IRSYK

-424 MNHMLHEEYT
+424 MNNMLHEEYT
-434 NFLKTVERIERHK
+434 NFLKTVEKIEKRK

-458 LLGYLCGDRKEK
+458 LLEYLCGDRSEK
-470 FRNSIVVDDAFCMFI
+470 FQKTIVADDAFCMFI
-485 SIFLNAWF
+485 SIFLNEWF
-493 AEALYDSIKKKSK
+493 AEALHDSIQRKNN
-506 SRQYSKIADFMGMK
+506 SRQYEKIADFMGMSRK
-520 GKVSETFQT
+520 APEIPRADDKPDRYAVYAFTVSE
-529 DERTD
+529 
-534 RYLVYSFAVPNN
+534 S
-546 IFSAKQL
+546 IFSAEDL
-553 LEWKR
+553 LSWQKN
-558 KNSSEPLFFSVDGK
+558 KNSVPLLFFKTEDKKVY
-572 RVFFD
+572 FD

-582 DYIVREGSDYYS
+582 DQIIRDGSAYYS
-594 YLIKEKSNSNVVREI
+594 YWAKEKPNSRLIRILDI
-609 NISRQKEWGTV
+609 NRQKEWASV
-620 LNTLSNVNIVLQRW
+620 VNTLSNVNIILLRW

-642 ASPQKLNGAEWTDK
+642 ASPQKLNGMSWIEK
-656 VLEEYKKGISKEEIQ
+656 ILEEYKKG
-671 KESAGM
+671 
-677 RKEFVE
+677 VV
-683 RLKDTINSGIKTCV
+683 LKDEDQRENVADEKGFAAFLRENNLRVKKCV
-697 EKQKD
+697 D
-702 ELNALQSLFICNE
+702 RNMIELNSLQTLFICNE
-715 YNMNSYYREYKR
+715 YNLNSYYKAFMK
-727 KYRWLFVDPSEE
+727 KYAWLFNAQSDEWSMQQILNTLTRAIE
-739 NVVSQVRDGLMKAVE
+739 DK
-754 NSTKLPIDPESIYKS
+754 TKLPLDPENLYKD
-769 RDNLGEE
+769 RENIGGE
-776 IWKKDTILRNIF
+776 IWKKNKQLENIF
-788 YSSKMLGEIMQYF
+788 YASQMVSEIMQYA
-801 RRTFEKKISLTDAQI
+801 RRISDGEETHTVEEIAEKV
-816 TEIIKEIKEKYK
+816 KEIKDKYK
-828 EKEQNIEQNKEQNI
+828 GWNMMVSGKEENLSSEAQDNANASKASR
-842 EQNKEQNIEQNK
+842 KK
-854 EQEVVIFDKKED
+854 KKED
-866 IPAETPVDATPPKT
+866 ADT
-880 PQKKK
+880 
-885 KVVVDTEITPQE
+885 DTESQSE

>member
-172 LEALASLGNSGRLK
+172 LEALASLGNSSRLK

-224 TDIYRCCEEIR
+224 ADIYRCCEEIR

-338 EDMRQQLTE
+338 EDMRLQLAG
-347 LIYRRTGIIIYDGE
+347 LIYSRTGIIIYDGE

-374 LTQLLKKIA
+374 LTQLLKKFGKVPEIN
-383 RIPMI
+383 
-388 DEGVLYGENWEQA
+388 EEVLYGKDLKQA
-401 EAEAVKLKEN
+401 EAEATKLKEN
-411 IQCYK
+411 IRSYK

-434 NFLKTVERIERHK
+434 NFLKTVEKIEKRK

-458 LLGYLCGDRKEK
+458 LLEYLCGDRKEK
-470 FRNSIVVDDAFCMFI
+470 FQKVIVADDAFCMFI
-485 SIFLNAWF
+485 SIFLNEWF
-493 AEALYDSIKKKSK
+493 AEALHDSIRRKDKSK
-506 SRQYSKIADFMGMK
+506 QYEKIADFMGMIRK
-520 GKVSETFQT
+520 APEIPRPDDKP
-529 DERTD
+529 D
-534 RYLVYSFAVPNN
+534 RYAVYAFTVPES
-546 IFSAKQL
+546 IFSAEQFRVWEVNK
-553 LEWKR
+553 
-558 KNSSEPLFFSVDGK
+558 SSVPVLFFRTEDEKVY
-572 RVFFD
+572 FD

-582 DYIVREGSDYYS
+582 DYIVRESVNYYA
-594 YLIKEKSNSNVVREI
+594 YWTQEESNQHLVRTI
-609 NISRQKEWGTV
+609 NAGKQKEWV
-620 LNTLSNVNIVLQRW
+620 AVVNTLSNVNIVLRRW

-642 ASPQKLNGAEWTDK
+642 ASPQKINGMTWIDK
-656 VLEEYKKGISKEEIQ
+656 CFEEYRKGTQQIQ
-671 KESAGM
+671 KENIRAEKG
-677 RKEFVE
+677 FIAQ
-683 RLKDTINSGIKTCV
+683 LKDINVGIRACV
-697 EKQKD
+697 EQQSS
-702 ELNALQSLFICNE
+702 ELNSLQILFICNE
-715 YNMNSYYREYKR
+715 YNRNSYYKAFMR
-727 KYRWLFVDPSEE
+727 KYAWLFNAQIDEWSMQQKLNTLTGAIE
-739 NVVSQVRDGLMKAVE
+739 DK
-754 NSTKLPIDPESIYKS
+754 TKLPLDPESLYKD
-769 RDNLGEE
+769 RENIGGE
-776 IWKKDTILRNIF
+776 IWKKNKQLENIL
-788 YSSKMLGEIMQYF
+788 YASQMVSEIMQYV
-801 RRTFEKKISLTDAQI
+801 RRTSDGEETRKMDEIAEKV
-816 TEIIKEIKEKYK
+816 KEIKDKYK
-828 EKEQNIEQNKEQNI
+828 EWDMIVSGKEENQSSEAQDNANASKVSR
-842 EQNKEQNIEQNK
+842 KK
-854 EQEVVIFDKKED
+854 KKED
-866 IPAETPVDATPPKT
+866 ADT
-880 PQKKK
+880 
-885 KVVVDTEITPQE
+885 DTESQSE

>member
-172 LEALASLGNSGRLK
+172 LEALASLGNSSRLK

-224 TDIYRCCEEIR
+224 ADIYRCCEEIR

-285 FGYLLKLLPV
+285 FGYLLKLLPM

-300 LPELDKMAEEDWLSL
+300 LPELDKMAEEDWISL

-328 NVFGETATIN
+328 NVFGETVTIN
-338 EDMRQQLTE
+338 EDMRLQLAG
-347 LIYRRTGIIIYDGE
+347 LIYSRTGIIIYDGE

-374 LTQLLKKIA
+374 LTQLLKKFGRVPEINEA
-383 RIPMI
+383 
-388 DEGVLYGENWEQA
+388 VLYGEDWKQA
-401 EAEAVKLKEN
+401 EAEATKLKEN
-411 IQCYK
+411 IRSYK

-434 NFLKTVERIERHK
+434 NFLKTVEKIEKRK

-458 LLGYLCGDRKEK
+458 LLEYLCGDRKEK
-470 FRNSIVVDDAFCMFI
+470 FQKAIVADDAFCMFI
-485 SIFLNAWF
+485 SIFLNEWF
-493 AEALYDSIKKKSK
+493 AEALHDSIRRKDKSK
-506 SRQYSKIADFMGMK
+506 QYEKIADFMGMVRK
-520 GKVSETFQT
+520 APEIPRPDDKP
-529 DERTD
+529 D
-534 RYLVYSFAVPNN
+534 RYAVYAFTVPES
-546 IFSAKQL
+546 IFSAEQFRVWEVNK
-553 LEWKR
+553 
-558 KNSSEPLFFSVDGK
+558 SSVPVLFFRTEDEKVY
-572 RVFFD
+572 FD

-582 DYIVREGSDYYS
+582 DYIVRESIHYYT
-594 YLIKEKSNSNVVREI
+594 YWKQEESNQHFVRTI
-609 NISRQKEWGTV
+609 NAGKQKEWV
-620 LNTLSNVNIVLQRW
+620 AVVNTLSNVNIVLRRW

-642 ASPQKLNGAEWTDK
+642 ASPQKLNGMTWIDK
-656 VLEEYKKGISKEEIQ
+656 CFEEYRKGTQQTQ
-671 KESAGM
+671 KENIRAEKG
-677 RKEFVE
+677 FIAQ
-683 RLKDTINSGIKTCV
+683 LKDINVGIRACV
-697 EKQKD
+697 EQQSS
-702 ELNALQSLFICNE
+702 ELNSLQILFICNE
-715 YNMNSYYREYKR
+715 YNRNSYYKAFMK
-727 KYRWLFVDPSEE
+727 KYAWLFNAQSDEWSMQQILSTLTRAIE
-739 NVVSQVRDGLMKAVE
+739 DK
-754 NSTKLPIDPESIYKS
+754 TKLPIDPESLYKNRENIS
-769 RDNLGEE
+769 GE
-776 IWKKDTILRNIF
+776 IWKKNKQLENIL
-788 YSSKMLGEIMQYF
+788 YASQMVSEIMQYV
-801 RRTFEKKISLTDAQI
+801 RRTSDDEESHTVEEIAEKV
-816 TEIIKEIKEKYK
+816 EEIKDKYINWDRVIPDK
-828 EKEQNIEQNKEQNI
+828 EENQSSEAQDNANASKASRK
-842 EQNKEQNIEQNK
+842 K
-854 EQEVVIFDKKED
+854 KKED
-866 IPAETPVDATPPKT
+866 ADT
-880 PQKKK
+880 
-885 KVVVDTEITPQE
+885 DTESQSE

>member
-88 FLAKESTEA
+88 FLAKKSTEA

-130 KCEKQDNYEFL
+130 KCEKQDNYQFL
-141 GKREIME
+141 GKCEIME

-172 LEALASLGNSGRLK
+172 LEALASLGNSSRLK

-224 TDIYRCCEEIR
+224 ADIYRCCEEIR

-300 LPELDKMAEEDWLSL
+300 LPELDKMAEEDWISL
-315 SLEYYVKSGSESY
+315 SLEYYVKSGSESC

-338 EDMRQQLTE
+338 EDMRLQLAG
-347 LIYRRTGIIIYDGE
+347 LIYSRTGIIIYDGE

-374 LTQLLKKIA
+374 LTQLLKKFGRVPEINEA
-383 RIPMI
+383 
-388 DEGVLYGENWEQA
+388 VLYGEDWKQA
-401 EAEAVKLKEN
+401 EAEATKLKEN
-411 IQCYK
+411 IRSYK

-434 NFLKTVERIERHK
+434 NFLKTVEKIEKRK

-458 LLGYLCGDRKEK
+458 LLEYLCGDRKEK
-470 FRNSIVVDDAFCMFI
+470 FQKAIVVDDAFCMFI
-485 SIFLNAWF
+485 SIFLNEWF
-493 AEALYDSIKKKSK
+493 AEALHDSIRRKDKSK
-506 SRQYSKIADFMGMK
+506 QYEKIADFMGMVRK
-520 GKVSETFQT
+520 APEIPRPDDKP
-529 DERTD
+529 D
-534 RYLVYSFAVPNN
+534 RYAVYAFTVPES
-546 IFSAKQL
+546 IFSAEQFWVWEVNK
-553 LEWKR
+553 
-558 KNSSEPLFFSVDGK
+558 SSVPVLFFRTEDEKVY
-572 RVFFD
+572 FD

-582 DYIVREGSDYYS
+582 DYIVRESIHYYT
-594 YLIKEKSNSNVVREI
+594 YWKQEESNQHFVRTI
-609 NISRQKEWGTV
+609 NAGKQKEWV
-620 LNTLSNVNIVLQRW
+620 AVVNTLSNVNIVLRRW

-642 ASPQKLNGAEWTDK
+642 ASPQKLNGMTWIDK
-656 VLEEYKKGISKEEIQ
+656 CFEEYRKGTQQTQ
-671 KESAGM
+671 KENIRAEKG
-677 RKEFVE
+677 FIAQ
-683 RLKDTINSGIKTCV
+683 LKDINVGIRACV
-697 EKQKD
+697 EQQSS
-702 ELNALQSLFICNE
+702 ELNSLQILFICNE
-715 YNMNSYYREYKR
+715 YNRNSYYKAFMK
-727 KYRWLFVDPSEE
+727 KYAWLFSAQSDEWSTQQILNTLTRAIE
-739 NVVSQVRDGLMKAVE
+739 DK
-754 NSTKLPIDPESIYKS
+754 TKLPLDPESLYKD
-769 RDNLGEE
+769 RENIGGE
-776 IWKKDTILRNIF
+776 IWKKNKQLENIL
-788 YSSKMLGEIMQYF
+788 YASQMVSEIMQYA
-801 RRTFEKKISLTDAQI
+801 RRISDGEETHTVEEIAEKV
-816 TEIIKEIKEKYK
+816 KEIKDKYK
-828 EKEQNIEQNKEQNI
+828 KWDMIVSGKEENQSSEAQDNANASKASR
-842 EQNKEQNIEQNK
+842 KK
-854 EQEVVIFDKKED
+854 KKED
-866 IPAETPVDATPPKT
+866 ADT
-880 PQKKK
+880 
-885 KVVVDTEITPQE
+885 DTESQSE

>member
-141 GKREIME
+141 EKREIME

-172 LEALASLGNSGRLK
+172 LEALASLGNSSRLK

-285 FGYLLKLLPV
+285 FGYLLKLLPM

-300 LPELDKMAEEDWLSL
+300 LPELDKMAEEDWISL

-328 NVFGETATIN
+328 NVFGETVTIN
-338 EDMRQQLTE
+338 EDMRLQLAG
-347 LIYRRTGIIIYDGE
+347 LIYSRTGIIIYDGE

-374 LTQLLKKIA
+374 LTQLLKKFGRVPEINEA
-383 RIPMI
+383 
-388 DEGVLYGENWEQA
+388 VLYGEDWKQA
-401 EAEAVKLKEN
+401 EAEATKLKEN
-411 IQCYK
+411 IRSYK

-434 NFLKTVERIERHK
+434 NFLKTVEKIEKRK

-458 LLGYLCGDRKEK
+458 LLEYLCGDRKEK
-470 FRNSIVVDDAFCMFI
+470 FQKAIVADDAFCMFI
-485 SIFLNAWF
+485 SIFLNEWF
-493 AEALYDSIKKKSK
+493 AEALHDSIRRKDKSK
-506 SRQYSKIADFMGMK
+506 QYEKIADFMGMK
-520 GKVSETFQT
+520 GKASEAPQI
-529 DERTD
+529 DDKTD
-534 RYLVYSFAVPNN
+534 RYMVYAFTVSES
-546 IFSAKQL
+546 IFSAEQFND
-553 LEWKR
+553 WKKR
-558 KNSSEPLFFSVDGK
+558 QGIETYFFSTDGEK
-572 RVFFD
+572 IIFD

-582 DYIVREGSDYYS
+582 DYIVRTGVVYCNN
-594 YLIKEKSNSNVVREI
+594 KAQEKVNVTGKIEVR
-609 NISRQKEWGTV
+609 KPAKWTAV
-620 LNTLSNVNIVLQRW
+620 VNTLSNVNIVMRRW
-634 KKYLMPGY
+634 KKYLVPGY
-642 ASPQKLNGAEWTDK
+642 ASPQKINGMPWIDK
-656 VLEEYKKGISKEEIQ
+656 CFEEYRKGTQQIQ
-671 KESAGM
+671 KENIRSEKGFIAQ
-677 RKEFVE
+677 
-683 RLKDTINSGIKTCV
+683 LKDINIGIKTCV
-697 EKQKD
+697 EKQSN
-702 ELNALQSLFICNE
+702 ELNSLQILFICNE
-715 YNMNSYYREYKR
+715 YNRDSYYREFMR
-727 KYRWLFVDPSEE
+727 KYAWLFSAQSDEWSTQQILNTLTRAIE
-739 NVVSQVRDGLMKAVE
+739 DK
-754 NSTKLPIDPESIYKS
+754 TKLPLDPESLYKD
-769 RDNLGEE
+769 RENIGGE
-776 IWKKDTILRNIF
+776 IWKKNKQLENIL
-788 YSSKMLGEIMQYF
+788 YASQMVSEIMQYA
-801 RRTFEKKISLTDAQI
+801 RRISDGEETHTVEEIAEKV
-816 TEIIKEIKEKYK
+816 KEIKDKYK
-828 EKEQNIEQNKEQNI
+828 KWDMIVSGKEENQSSEAQDNANASKASR
-842 EQNKEQNIEQNK
+842 KK
-854 EQEVVIFDKKED
+854 KKED
-866 IPAETPVDATPPKT
+866 ADT
-880 PQKKK
+880 
-885 KVVVDTEITPQE
+885 DTESQSE

>member
-172 LEALASLGNSGRLK
+172 LEALASLGNSSRLK

-300 LPELDKMAEEDWLSL
+300 LPELDKMAEEDWISL

-328 NVFGETATIN
+328 NVFGETTTIN
-338 EDMRQQLTE
+338 EDMRLQLAG
-347 LIYRRTGIIIYDGE
+347 LIYSRTGIIIYDGE

-374 LTQLLKKIA
+374 LTQLLKKFGKVPEIN
-383 RIPMI
+383 
-388 DEGVLYGENWEQA
+388 EEVLYGKDLKQA
-401 EAEAVKLKEN
+401 EAEATKLKEN
-411 IQCYK
+411 IRSYK
-416 SYFLESWC
+416 NYFLESWC

-434 NFLKTVERIERHK
+434 NFLKTVEKIEKRK

-458 LLGYLCGDRKEK
+458 LLEYLCGDRKEK
-470 FRNSIVVDDAFCMFI
+470 FQKVIVADDAFCMFI
-485 SIFLNAWF
+485 SIFLNEWF
-493 AEALYDSIKKKSK
+493 AEALHDSIRRKDKSK
-506 SRQYSKIADFMGMK
+506 QYEKIADFMGMIRK
-520 GKVSETFQT
+520 APEIPRPDDKP
-529 DERTD
+529 D
-534 RYLVYSFAVPNN
+534 RYAVYAFTVPES
-546 IFSAKQL
+546 IFSAEQFRVWEVNK
-553 LEWKR
+553 
-558 KNSSEPLFFSVDGK
+558 SSVPVLFFRTEDEKVY
-572 RVFFD
+572 FD

-582 DYIVREGSDYYS
+582 DYIVRESVNYYA
-594 YLIKEKSNSNVVREI
+594 YWTQEESNQHLVRTI
-609 NISRQKEWGTV
+609 NAGKQKEWV
-620 LNTLSNVNIVLQRW
+620 AVVNTLSNVNIVLRRW

-642 ASPQKLNGAEWTDK
+642 ASPQKINGMTWIDK
-656 VLEEYKKGISKEEIQ
+656 CFEEYRKGTQQIQ
-671 KESAGM
+671 KENIRAEKG
-677 RKEFVE
+677 FIAQ
-683 RLKDTINSGIKTCV
+683 LKDINVGIRACV
-697 EKQKD
+697 EQQSS
-702 ELNALQSLFICNE
+702 ELNSLQILFICNE
-715 YNMNSYYREYKR
+715 YNRNSYYKAFMR
-727 KYRWLFVDPSEE
+727 KYAWLFNAQIDEWSMQQKLNTLTGAIE
-739 NVVSQVRDGLMKAVE
+739 DK
-754 NSTKLPIDPESIYKS
+754 TKLPLDPESLYKD
-769 RDNLGEE
+769 RENIGGE
-776 IWKKDTILRNIF
+776 IWKKNKQLENIL
-788 YSSKMLGEIMQYF
+788 YASQMVSEIMQYV
-801 RRTFEKKISLTDAQI
+801 RRTSDGEETRKMDEIAEKV
-816 TEIIKEIKEKYK
+816 KEIKDKYK
-828 EKEQNIEQNKEQNI
+828 EWDMIVSGKEENQSSEAQDNANASKASR
-842 EQNKEQNIEQNK
+842 KK
-854 EQEVVIFDKKED
+854 KKED
-866 IPAETPVDATPPKT
+866 ADT
-880 PQKKK
+880 
-885 KVVVDTEITPQE
+885 DTESQSE

>member
-172 LEALASLGNSGRLK
+172 LEALASLGNSSRLK

-338 EDMRQQLTE
+338 EDMRLQLAG
-347 LIYRRTGIIIYDGE
+347 LIYSRTGIIIYDGE

-374 LTQLLKKIA
+374 LTQLLKKFGKVPEIN
-383 RIPMI
+383 
-388 DEGVLYGENWEQA
+388 DEVLYGKDLKQA
-401 EAEAVKLKEN
+401 EAEATKLKEN
-411 IQCYK
+411 IRSYK

-434 NFLKTVERIERHK
+434 NFLKTVEKIEKRK

-458 LLGYLCGDRKEK
+458 LLEYLCGDRKEK
-470 FRNSIVVDDAFCMFI
+470 FQKVIVADDAFCMFI
-485 SIFLNAWF
+485 SIFLNEWF
-493 AEALYDSIKKKSK
+493 AEALHDSIRRKDKSK
-506 SRQYSKIADFMGMK
+506 QYEKIADFMGMIRK
-520 GKVSETFQT
+520 APEIPRPDDKP
-529 DERTD
+529 D
-534 RYLVYSFAVPNN
+534 RYAVYAFTVPES
-546 IFSAKQL
+546 IFSAEQFRVWEVNK
-553 LEWKR
+553 
-558 KNSSEPLFFSVDGK
+558 SSVPVLFFRTEDEKVY
-572 RVFFD
+572 FD

-582 DYIVREGSDYYS
+582 DYIVRESINYYA
-594 YLIKEKSNSNVVREI
+594 YWKQEESNQHLVRTI
-609 NISRQKEWGTV
+609 NAGKQKEWV
-620 LNTLSNVNIVLQRW
+620 AVVNTLSNVNIVLRRW

-642 ASPQKLNGAEWTDK
+642 ASPQKINGMTWIDK
-656 VLEEYKKGISKEEIQ
+656 CFEEYRKGTQQIQ
-671 KESAGM
+671 KENIRAEKG
-677 RKEFVE
+677 FIAQ
-683 RLKDTINSGIKTCV
+683 LKDINVGIRACV
-697 EKQKD
+697 EQQSS
-702 ELNALQSLFICNE
+702 ELNSLQILFICNE
-715 YNMNSYYREYKR
+715 YNRNSYYKAFMR
-727 KYRWLFVDPSEE
+727 KYAWLFNAQIDEWSMQQKLNTLTGAIE
-739 NVVSQVRDGLMKAVE
+739 DK
-754 NSTKLPIDPESIYKS
+754 TKLPLDPESLYKD
-769 RDNLGEE
+769 RENIGGE
-776 IWKKDTILRNIF
+776 IWKKNKQLENIL
-788 YSSKMLGEIMQYF
+788 YASQMVSEIMQYV
-801 RRTFEKKISLTDAQI
+801 RRTSDGEETRKMDEIAEKV
-816 TEIIKEIKEKYK
+816 KEIKDKYK
-828 EKEQNIEQNKEQNI
+828 EWDMIVSGKEENQSSEAQDNANASKASR
-842 EQNKEQNIEQNK
+842 KK
-854 EQEVVIFDKKED
+854 KKED
-866 IPAETPVDATPPKT
+866 ADT
-880 PQKKK
+880 
-885 KVVVDTEITPQE
+885 DTESQSE